1 MFEPLNRELRELYVK
16 HRVARLIAKLTFERP
31 DVVTG
36 KGKIESIT
44 VAYRDGLLHVNI
56 DGFMPRHQLVEKSG
70 ESSMQGRLE
79 QFQKILSNDIG
90 EPVVVELDF
99 IPIDIVE
106 MRAGPTKE
114 K

>member
-1 MFEPLNRELRELYVK
+1 MK
-16 HRVARLIAKLTFERP
+16 
-31 DVVTG
+31 G

-56 DGFMPRHQLVEKSG
+56 DGFMPKNELVETPG
-70 ESSMQGRLE
+70 EPSLQGRLE
-79 QFQKILSNDIG
+79 LFQKFLSDDIG

-114 K
+114 N